1 MLGGSPDRGEVPCVH
16 LAGLEAYVQ
25 LYGMVKTSFGTG
37 TKSTGSISHSQ
48 VTCTLASVLPSLI
61 GTKFSTRVYTS

>member
-25 LYGMVKTSFGTG
+25 LYEMVETSFGTG

-48 VTCTLASVLPSLI
+48 VTCTLASVLPSML
-61 GTKFSTRVYTS
+61 GTSTRAYTS